1 MKSLN
6 LLKQYDQRANS
17 SSIWSDNPTT
27 ATIHSLEMGRAAC
40 IVARQPRARA
50 ALAFLGD
57 KQFIFSAS
65 GNSFVMYRKSGR
77 CFVSMG
83 DPVGPEDE
91 WCELIERFIV
101 MARAASGWPVFYQVE
116 PRAIASYRDQGLS
129 CVKVGEVACIS
140 LPDFSMSGSKRS
152 RLRQTLS
159 RTERGGGSI
168 EIIPA
173 RSAGS
178 LLDELREVS
187 DSWLEN
193 KNTRE
198 KGFSLGAFEP
208 SYLMRCPIAVV
219 RQEGRIVAFANIWCS
234 ESGGEIGIDLMRY
247 SPEAP
252 YGVMEYLFVKLFA
265 WGREQGYQQFNMG
278 MAPLAGL
285 DNEPSN
291 SIWGRAGAVLYKHG
305 ERFYNFR
312 GVREYKSKFLPD
324 WESRYLV
331 SPGGVRVPFSITAVS
346 SLIAGGAR
354 GLVAR

>member
-1 MKSLN
+1 MESLN
-6 LLKQYDQRANS
+6 LHRQYEQWANDS
-17 SSIWSDNPTT
+17 NIGSDNSTT
-27 ATIHSLEMGRAAC
+27 ATIHSLEIGRAAC
-40 IVARQPRARA
+40 IAAKQPRARA

-65 GNSFVMYRKSGR
+65 GSSFLMYRESGR
-77 CFVSMG
+77 CFVAMG
-83 DPVGPEDE
+83 DPVGPETE
-91 WCELIERFIV
+91 WRELIERFTA
-101 MARAASGWPVFYQVE
+101 MAQTTGGWPVFYQVE
-116 PRAIASYRDQGLS
+116 PRAIASYRDLGLS
-129 CVKVGEVACIS
+129 CIKVGEEACVS
-140 LPDFSMSGSKRS
+140 LPDFSMNGSKRS
-152 RLRQTLS
+152 RLRQTL
-159 RTERGGGSI
+159 RRAERGGCSV
-168 EIIPA
+168 EIVPA

-178 LLDELREVS
+178 LLDQLREVS

-198 KGFSLGAFEP
+198 KGFSLGAFDP
-208 SYLMRCPIAVV
+208 AYLMRCPIAVV
-219 RQEGRIVAFANIWCS
+219 RQDDRIVAFANIWCG
-234 ESGGEIGIDLMRY
+234 EPGGELGLDLMRY

-265 WGREQGYQQFNMG
+265 WGRDQGYQQFNLG

-285 DNEPSN
+285 DNQPSN
-291 SIWGRAGAVLYKHG
+291 SIWGRAGALMYKHG

-331 SPGGVRVPFSITAVS
+331 SPGGLRVPFAVTAVS

-354 GLVAR
+354 GLISR